1 MGVAG
6 PGFPSALLC
15 PSPDF
20 PAELPQGKTEA
31 RAPHASSYTSLA
43 NPGAIATFLSGVLR
57 KPSVRKFGRICV
69 KLMSFFPF

>member
-6 PGFPSALLC
+6 SGFPSALLC

-20 PAELPQGKTEA
+20 SAKLPQGKTEA
-31 RAPHASSYTSLA
+31 RTPHASSYTSLA

-57 KPSVRKFGRICV
+57 KPSV
-69 KLMSFFPF
+69 